1 MMNDVLQTTGVAALI
16 LVLLISAER
25 LFKLRDLRKLD
36 EAEEDEAVRKA
47 EEAVEAFTSGKS

>member
-1 MMNDVLQTTGVAALI
+1 MMNNVLQTTGVAAMI
-16 LVLLISAER
+16 LVLLLSAER

-36 EAEEDEAVRKA
+36 EAECDEAVRKA

>member
-1 MMNDVLQTTGVAALI
+1 MMNEVLQTTGAAAMI

-25 LFKLRDLRKLD
+25 FYKLRDLRMLD
-36 EAEEDEAVRKA
+36 EAEDDEAVRKA

>member
-36 EAEEDEAVRKA
+36 EAEDDEAVRKA
-47 EEAVEAFTSGKS
+47 KEAVEAFTSGKS